1 MKIEEFINKHL
12 NKIVDFDGAF
22 GGQCVDVF
30 RQYCKDVL
38 EIPHTGAV
46 EGAKDLFL
54 NYDNMPLEK
63 EHFQK
68 MLSTYYL
75 YGDVVVWDKSM
86 TNKYGHVAIFIHQI
100 SNGEILV
107 LEQDGFKQNGL
118 KLKSRSTNNILGIL
132 RPKVKVG

>member
-1 MKIEEFINKHL
+1 MKIEEFINKYL

>member
-1 MKIEEFINKHL
+1 MKIEEFINRYL

-68 MLSTYYL
+68 MLSKHYF

-86 TNKYGHVAIFIHQI
+86 TNQYGHVAIFIHQI
-100 SNGEILV
+100 SNSDILV

-118 KLKSRSTNNILGIL
+118 KLKSRTVSNILGVL
-132 RPKVKVG
+132 RPKVKVN

>member
-68 MLSTYYL
+68 MFSKHYL
-75 YGDVVVWDKSM
+75 YGDVVVWGKSM

-132 RPKVKVG
+132 RSKVKVG

>member
-86 TNKYGHVAIFIHQI
+86 TNKYGHVAIFIHHI